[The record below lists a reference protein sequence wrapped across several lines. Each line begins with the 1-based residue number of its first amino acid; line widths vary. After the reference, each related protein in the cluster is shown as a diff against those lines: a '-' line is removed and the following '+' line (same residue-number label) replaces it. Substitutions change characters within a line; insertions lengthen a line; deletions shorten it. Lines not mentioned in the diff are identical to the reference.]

1 MKKLNF
7 YYLTIEELNKLSQY
21 DLTGRQDLAAIRDL
35 FILQCITGIR
45 KPDLLALTSANVIGE
60 TLQYVERKTNKVI
73 HVQLTS
79 SAKQIVERDR
89 CNDQSALFPPLLVA
103 KYNQSIKEAL
113 RLAGINRVVAVM
125 NPKTGIEESHPI
137 YEVASSTLARRSFLA
152 NLSMNI
158 TPELISKLTG
168 HAESNSKTK
177 NI

>member
-1 MKKLNF
+1 MKKF
-7 YYLTIEELNKLSQY
+7 YLKKDELNKLNQFDFTNQPNLEISRDIFMLQSE
-21 DLTGRQDLAAIRDL
+21 TGMRFCDV
-35 FILQCITGIR
+35 
-45 KPDLLALTSANVIGE
+45 LALTSANVIGGAIH
-60 TLQYVERKTNKVI
+60 YVERKTNKAI

-79 SAKQIVERDR
+79 SAKQIVERYR